1 MAPYITGNP
10 TNKGSDQLSYKFCLA
25 TSDYSDHASSNPNH
39 LNLGHV
45 GHSDAISNFSGFFNP
60 LTSPTIQNL
69 DEDDPDF
76 LLTLHILGP
85 VIVPNLAAR
94 RGFVESQPYWTPVN
108 LSKTGSNRR
117 QTPIMGSH
125 ASFLTLGKRIG
136 GRERM
141 CNEDTG
147 NDFHCFQAGTIP
159 VSLPQKNLIEFR
171 ERYLNID
178 LHVSWFGVGT
188 SSTCLSRQIS
198 RLFVNIP
205 N

>member
-1 MAPYITGNP
+1 MLDIQMRYP
-10 TNKGSDQLSYKFCLA
+10 TFQDSLTLSRA
-25 TSDYSDHASSNPNH
+25 
-39 LNLGHV
+39 
-45 GHSDAISNFSGFFNP
+45 
-60 LTSPTIQNL
+60 PTIQNL

-108 LSKTGSNRR
+108 LSRTGSNRR

-136 GRERM
+136 VERGCATRILEM
-141 CNEDTG
+141 ISTVSRRVRS
-147 NDFHCFQAGTIP
+147 P
-159 VSLPQKNLIEFR
+159 VSLPQKNLVEFR
-171 ERYLNID
+171 EWYLKID

>member
-1 MAPYITGNP
+1 MAPLYITGNP

-25 TSDYSDHASSNPNH
+25 TRDYGDHASSDPNH

-45 GHSDAISNFSGFFNP
+45 GHSDALSDFSGFFNS

-69 DEDDPDF
+69 DKDDPDF

-94 RGFVESQPYWTPVN
+94 RGFVEPQPYWTPVN
-108 LSKTGSNRR
+108 VSRAGSNRR

-136 GRERM
+136 VERG
-141 CNEDTG
+141 CATRILEV
-147 NDFHCFQAGTIP
+147 ISRRVRSP

-171 ERYLNID
+171 EWYLNID

>member
-1 MAPYITGNP
+1 MLDIQMRYP
-10 TNKGSDQLSYKFCLA
+10 TFQDSLTLSRA
-25 TSDYSDHASSNPNH
+25 
-39 LNLGHV
+39 
-45 GHSDAISNFSGFFNP
+45 
-60 LTSPTIQNL
+60 PTIQNF
-69 DEDDPDF
+69 DKDDPDF

-108 LSKTGSNRR
+108 LSRIGSNRR

-136 GRERM
+136 EERG
-141 CNEDTG
+141 CATRILEIISTVSRRVRS
-147 NDFHCFQAGTIP
+147 P
-159 VSLPQKNLIEFR
+159 VSLPSKNLIEFR

-188 SSTCLSRQIS
+188 SVDRSRAY
-198 RLFVNIP
+198 L
-205 N
+205 

>member
-1 MAPYITGNP
+1 MATIY
-10 TNKGSDQLSYKFCLA
+10 
-25 TSDYSDHASSNPNH
+25 HASSDPNH

-45 GHSDAISNFSGFFNP
+45 GHLDAISDFSGFFNP
-60 LTSPTIQNL
+60 PNFHSSPTIQNL

-108 LSKTGSNRR
+108 LSRTGSNRR

-136 GRERM
+136 VERGCTTRILEM
-141 CNEDTG
+141 IST
-147 NDFHCFQAGTIP
+147 
-159 VSLPQKNLIEFR
+159 VSR
-171 ERYLNID
+171 R
-178 LHVSWFGVGT
+178 VRS
-188 SSTCLSRQIS
+188 
-198 RLFVNIP
+198 LFPFLKRI
-205 N
+205 

>member
-1 MAPYITGNP
+1 MATIY
-10 TNKGSDQLSYKFCLA
+10 
-25 TSDYSDHASSNPNH
+25 HASSDPNH
-39 LNLGHV
+39 LNGHV
-45 GHSDAISNFSGFFNP
+45 GHPDAISNFSGFFNP
-60 LTSPTIQNL
+60 HNFQRRPTLI
-69 DEDDPDF
+69 F

-108 LSKTGSNRR
+108 LSRTGSNRR

-136 GRERM
+136 GGERM

-159 VSLPQKNLIEFR
+159 CFPSSKEF
-171 ERYLNID
+171 D
-178 LHVSWFGVGT
+178 
-188 SSTCLSRQIS
+188 
-198 RLFVNIP
+198 
-205 N
+205 